1 MNLKQNNVIILKVMM
16 IYLTGASASL
26 AKSADNPQS
35 DVNRSLGGYIS
46 STPVPNAAINSL
58 FDLISSYTLE
68 KRQKETIAIGL
79 INQLDKAV
87 KDVELKVVTD
97 PDNEATFK
105 IAAVSVGSNYLME
118 QIANRYQEP
127 MSAEFYDAS
136 FYRAAVDIE
145 ITQYA
150 SEGEEIALYPFNVVV
165 EVLKTGI
172 EGTWEAFEEAFS
184 NDETYMVKRITENKF
199 RIERRDETV
208 LPVPLDCSYLSSE
221 NFTVE
226 FLGKFENK
234 ADNSVLIKETFNPK
248 EAVGIWIQRQ
258 PKKNKYASNEEL
270 INEYLQKQIREDL
283 EEVELIISYNLV
295 EDFNNYNEEQYEP
308 ESYS

>member
-1 MNLKQNNVIILKVMM
+1 M

-87 KDVELKVVTD
+87 KDVELKIVTD

-172 EGTWEAFEEAFS
+172 DGTWEAFEEAFS
-184 NDETYMVKRITENKF
+184 NDETYTVKRVSETKF

-208 LPVPLDCSYLSSE
+208 LPVSLDCSYLSSE

-234 ADNSVLIKETFNPK
+234 ADNSVLIKETFNSK

>member
-1 MNLKQNNVIILKVMM
+1 MM
-16 IYLTGASASL
+16 IYLTGASTSL

-46 STPVPNAAINSL
+46 STPVPNAAINSI

-97 PDNEATFK
+97 SDNEATFK

-127 MSAEFYDAS
+127 MSADFYDAS

-150 SEGEEIALYPFNVVV
+150 SEGEEIALYPFNIVV

-184 NDETYMVKRITENKF
+184 NDETYTVKRITENKF

-208 LPVPLDCSYLSSE
+208 LESPVQCSYITTE
-221 NFTVE
+221 GFTAN
-226 FLGKFENK
+226 FLGDLKNK
-234 ADNSVLIKETFNPK
+234 ADNTVLISNDFQPK
-248 EAVGIWIQRQ
+248 QAIGIWIQRVM
-258 PKKNKYASNEEL
+258 KKTQYPSNDELLQEFKDKY
-270 INEYLQKQIREDL
+270 IRATI
-283 EEVELIISYNLV
+283 EEVELIISYNLAD
-295 EDFNNYNEEQYEP
+295 EQPNYQEAQYNEQY
-308 ESYS
+308 S